1 MAPRDERYEVRFRC
15 SPDLKAELHH
25 KAESAGVSINRAL
38 QLAVGAWN
46 PYGGNQSSDVEM
58 RLDGLEESLRRL
70 EALAD
75 RSSY

>member
-38 QLAVGAWN
+38 QLAVSAWN
-46 PYGGNQSSDVEM
+46 PYGTTASSGLEV
-58 RLDGLEESLRRL
+58 RLEGLEESVRRL